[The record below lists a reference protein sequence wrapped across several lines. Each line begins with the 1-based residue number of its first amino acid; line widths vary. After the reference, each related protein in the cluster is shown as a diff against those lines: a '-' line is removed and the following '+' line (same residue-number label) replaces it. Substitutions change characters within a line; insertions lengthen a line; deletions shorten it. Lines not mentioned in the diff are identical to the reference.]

1 MKPIGQDVQNEASVP
16 FQPESQIVC
25 CPFNI
30 TGLNG
35 GLNDGI
41 DNGNDICGGIGGG
54 IHDINGI
61 DSGLDGSDNY

>member
-1 MKPIGQDVQNEASVP
+1 MKHIGQDPQHKASVS
-16 FQPESQIVC
+16 FQPESQIFC
-25 CPFNI
+25 RPFAI
-30 TGLNG
+30 TGTNG
-35 GLNDGI
+35 DDSVGI